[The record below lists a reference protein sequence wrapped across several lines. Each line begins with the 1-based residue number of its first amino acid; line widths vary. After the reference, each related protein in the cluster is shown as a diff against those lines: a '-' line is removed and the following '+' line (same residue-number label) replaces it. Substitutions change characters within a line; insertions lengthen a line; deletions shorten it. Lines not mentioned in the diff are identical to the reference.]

1 MLEGLKHVL
10 GKTDFQVMASGTTVD
25 EVELRC
31 ADQHQSLMLILD
43 AGHDLWSAIRQIE
56 LFKRQRPDGRVA
68 VLVDTHQM
76 AGMESVF
83 QAGANACF
91 PRAASAP
98 TFLKSLELVMM
109 GDTLLPSSVLPSS
122 VLSLKTLPSST
133 WPSSTLP
140 SSNGSSV
147 QDREQAPTAARPAS
161 GSAAHLSAQEER
173 ILSGLV
179 EGHPNKLIAKEL
191 DIAESTVKVHVKAI
205 LRKLG
210 IHNRTQAAI
219 WAMSRAG
226 LDASM
231 REVSP
236 SPSPLPLPPPPRAAA
251 ESLAAPP
258 SVHDQTP
265 AEPPIAGNGSPGG
278 VEEEMTTADTGEV
291 DCSMH
296 EDPPSPLPPLILAE
310 VEQPL
315 LAATPS
321 TRHET
326 PAGRPV
332 AGSASLEDVGVKLA
346 IADTGEVTPR
356 ATSRNGMAQLASV
369 SRFERRIAEDEER
382 RDAMLAN
389 VERLRALRNARD
401 TGSR

>member
-10 GKTDFQVMASGTTVD
+10 GKTDFQVVASGTTVD
-25 EVELRC
+25 EVEPRC
-31 ADQHQSLMLILD
+31 ADQHQSLLLILD

-98 TFLKSLELVMM
+98 TFLKSLELVML
-109 GDTLLPSSVLPSS
+109 GDTLLPLSVLPSS

-147 QDREQAPTAARPAS
+147 HDREQAPTAARPAS
-161 GSAAHLSAQEER
+161 GSAARLSAQEER

-191 DIAESTVKVHVKAI
+191 DIAEATVKVHVKAI

-226 LDASM
+226 LDGAM
-231 REVSP
+231 REDPP
-236 SPSPLPLPPPPRAAA
+236 SPSSSRAAV
-251 ESLAAPP
+251 ESLAAPA
-258 SVHDQTP
+258 SIHDQTP
-265 AEPPIAGNGSPGG
+265 AEPSIAQSESPGE
-278 VEEEMTTADTGEV
+278 VEEDMTIADTGEV

-296 EDPPSPLPPLILAE
+296 EDPPSPLPPPSLAE

-315 LAATPS
+315 LAASPS
-321 TRHET
+321 THHGT

-332 AGSASLEDVGVKLA
+332 AGSASLEDVRAKVA
-346 IADTGEVTPR
+346 IADTGEVAPR